1 MEVATMK
8 KTYFKPE
15 SELILIQPVQLL
27 AGSGPAAGDMP
38 NPGIGSREL
47 FDFDIMGDEQL
58 NEILKE
64 Y

>member
-1 MEVATMK
+1 MEDITMK

-15 SELILIQPVQLL
+15 SELILMQPVQLL
-27 AGSGPAAGDMP
+27 AGSGPAADDMP
-38 NPGIGSREL
+38 DPGIGSREL

>member
-1 MEVATMK
+1 MK

-15 SELILIQPVQLL
+15 SELILMQPVQLL

-47 FDFDIMGDEQL
+47 FYFEDIGDEQI
-58 NEILKE
+58 NEILKL
-64 Y
+64 

>member
-1 MEVATMK
+1 MK

-15 SELILIQPVQLL
+15 SELILMQSVQLL

-47 FDFDIMGDEQL
+47 FDFEDIGDEQI
-58 NEILKE
+58 NEILKL
-64 Y
+64 

>member
-1 MEVATMK
+1 MEDTSMK

-15 SELILIQPVQLL
+15 SELILMQPVQLL

-47 FDFDIMGDEQL
+47 FDFEDIGDEQI
-58 NEILKE
+58 NEILKL
-64 Y
+64 

>member
-1 MEVATMK
+1 MEDTIMK
-8 KTYFKPE
+8 KTYFKPD

-47 FDFDIMGDEQL
+47 FDFEDMGDEQI
-58 NEILKE
+58 NEILKL
-64 Y
+64 